1 MTYDEAIRISE
12 ELRGSLNGSFSTAE
26 RAEIERLYEAVLARP
41 LKRTNCQRCYHDAL
55 IEVICFLKKEQR
67 MAERSKYVMRAGFII
82 HSPNFAGGKIY
93 TNDNLTD
100 EIAERYMEEYPQ
112 RKNMFDL
119 REKPVFAVNDTQPK
133 RKRNTRKK
141 NAK

>member
-12 ELRGSLNGSFSTAE
+12 ELRGSLNGSFSTSE
-26 RAEIERLYEAVLARP
+26 RAEIERLYEAVLARK
-41 LKRTNCQRCYHDAL
+41 LRKTNCQRCYHDAL
-55 IEVICFLKKEQR
+55 IEIICFLKKEQR

-82 HSPNFAGGKIY
+82 HSPNFDGGKIY

-100 EIAERYMEEYPQ
+100 EVAERYMKEFPQ
-112 RKNMFDL
+112 RANMFDV
-119 REKPVFAVNDTQPK
+119 REKDAKADKGTPTK
-133 RKRNTRKK
+133 RKRATRKK